1 MPDAMHLSQRARS
14 AVFAPLA
21 QESRAEIVARRL
33 SDAIALGLLPDAT
46 QLPSESDLAA
56 RFGVATVTVREA
68 LTTLRHRG
76 LVETRRGRGGGSF
89 VTAPP
94 DPAAAALL
102 DRLAEVSPRDLRDL
116 GDPRCLCSR
125 NDRPPSGRRDEL
137 HLRDQRSSGR
147 RPSDR
152 HISGANPDRRD
163 RQPDHRPVEGAA
175 GGPDVPR
182 PACGD
187 HMNARAAVVDWTVAN
202 QQALAAEF
210 ARAKALLS
218 KRGDDARHNRSIK
231 AACFKGFLPIVM
243 PGLAPSSLRGAK
255 RRSNPALG
263 KASWIASLR
272 SQ

>member
-1 MPDAMHLSQRARS
+1 MPEAMHLSQRARN
-14 AVFAPLA
+14 AVFAPLV

-116 GDPRCLCSR
+116 ADHYAALAGTSARLAAERAGADDLARLEEAMKDLDNAATARERRRAEGQYHVEVAAAAQSARLTREEIRLQGEVGPLLWLALEDSGPHETACAQHRALTR
-125 NDRPPSGRRDEL
+125 AIARGHQDRARALAEEHVAEAVGHAL
-137 HLRDQRSSGR
+137 VLRR
-147 RPSDR
+147 RPL
-152 HISGANPDRRD
+152 
-163 RQPDHRPVEGAA
+163 A
-175 GGPDVPR
+175 GGP
-182 PACGD
+182 A
-187 HMNARAAVVDWTVAN
+187 
-202 QQALAAEF
+202 
-210 ARAKALLS
+210 
-218 KRGDDARHNRSIK
+218 
-231 AACFKGFLPIVM
+231 
-243 PGLAPSSLRGAK
+243 
-255 RRSNPALG
+255 
-263 KASWIASLR
+263 
-272 SQ
+272 